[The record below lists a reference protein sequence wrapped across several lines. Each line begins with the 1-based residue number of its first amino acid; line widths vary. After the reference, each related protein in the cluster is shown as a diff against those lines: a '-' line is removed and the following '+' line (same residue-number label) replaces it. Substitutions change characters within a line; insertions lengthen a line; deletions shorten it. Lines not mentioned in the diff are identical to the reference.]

1 LRRKSTPDLQ
11 HNGGRGNS
19 TIREFE
25 FPAVGLGLE
34 AVGDLST
41 VFGILLTL
49 TSGVDRL
56 LNGVQNQRPHQISA
70 NPYGNK
76 SLTNYLNPGA
86 FTLPAVGSLG
96 NMGPSS
102 LVGHTTWQ
110 FDAALS
116 RVFRLHE
123 IQSLE
128 ARAEAYNVT
137 NSLRPGNPNIGL
149 NQGTFGQIT
158 TALDPRILQFAL
170 KYIF

>member
-1 LRRKSTPDLQ
+1 MDSWVWQRGLLR
-11 HNGGRGNS
+11 
-19 TIREFE
+19 
-25 FPAVGLGLE
+25 
-34 AVGDLST
+34 
-41 VFGILLTL
+41 
-49 TSGVDRL
+49 
-56 LNGVQNQRPHQISA
+56 
-70 NPYGNK
+70 
-76 SLTNYLNPGA
+76 
-86 FTLPAVGSLG
+86 
-96 NMGPSS
+96 MGPSS
-102 LVGHTTWQ
+102 LVGHATWQ

-137 NSLRPGNPNIGL
+137 NSLRPGNPNTGL